1 MKPYWTW
8 CSPEESIKEVKIGDS
23 LGCSEHALVGFVI
36 WRNAGLA
43 KSRARTLCFRA
54 AKGLLKELLGRIC
67 WERFLE
73 GMGTEQSWQLFRD
86 SLLRAQ
92 ELSIPPAEEI
102 EQRRRATGMAEEGKK
117 GNVQE
122 GEAGYQEGCV
132 AWEVGRDVK
141 ITRRSSSGTY
151 AEGDRSRRVFPL

>member
-43 KSRARTLCFRA
+43 KSRGRTLNFKRA
-54 AKGLLKELLGRIC
+54 KFQLLEEVLDGIS
-67 WERFLE
+67 WETVLE
-73 GMGTEQSWQLFRD
+73 GRGREQSWQLFRD

-141 ITRRSSSGTY
+141 ITRRSSSGT
-151 AEGDRSRRVFPL
+151 